1 MKEVLDSQKHIE
13 DSNVP
18 LVSRARTYLL
28 TSMCYK

>member
-1 MKEVLDSQKHIE
+1 MKEVSQKHIE